1 MGPSELGA
9 CASAP
14 ARVVRQTG
22 SCCAVP
28 CDRLKGH
35 FSRIDHQMSSF
46 YTKDNSHVLNSLVMH
61 LPAGAKDAY

>member
-1 MGPSELGA
+1 
-9 CASAP
+9 
-14 ARVVRQTG
+14 
-22 SCCAVP
+22 VP